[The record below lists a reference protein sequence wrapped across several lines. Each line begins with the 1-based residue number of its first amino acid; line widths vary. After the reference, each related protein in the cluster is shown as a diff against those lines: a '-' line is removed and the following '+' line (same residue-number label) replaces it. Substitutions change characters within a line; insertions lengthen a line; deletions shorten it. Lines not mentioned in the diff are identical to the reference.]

1 MSYFCFLDLFESN
14 VFDDKDS
21 KIVFDIFL
29 RSFILFEGLPFFFDV
44 SKNRLIFFFFN
55 KASTLGSFKSL
66 CLLKYVRH
74 IGVYQIVVDVLKS
87 GIFKFGFKNV
97 ILRPNCESG

>member
-1 MSYFCFLDLFESN
+1 MCLMI
-14 VFDDKDS
+14 
-21 KIVFDIFL
+21 KIQKLSDIFL
-29 RSFILFEGLPFFFDV
+29 RSFILFEGLPFFLMLA
-44 SKNRLIFFFFN
+44 KMFFFFN

-74 IGVYQIVVDVLKS
+74 IGAYQIVVDVLKS

-97 ILRPNCESG
+97 ILRPNCL